1 MSETAEA
8 ILAAINSLPD
18 DERAELIDRLLH
30 NDSPPEEWVEIS
42 EEEFRA
48 ELDRRIEECRD
59 GTDPGIPAEQ
69 VLQEVMEMIDA
80 KSAPELSPACPPRNP

>member
-1 MSETAEA
+1 MSETAQS

-18 DERAELIDRLLH
+18 EERAELIDRLLEDH
-30 NDSPPEEWVEIS
+30 SPPPDWVEMS
-42 EEEFRA
+42 EEKFRA

-69 VLQEVMEMIDA
+69 VLREVMEMIDA
-80 KSAPELSPACPPRNP
+80 KSSPELSPACPPRNP